1 MVRRRN
7 KHTYEGMYI
16 IRATLSDEARQKAM
30 EKITSLITSLEGEV
44 HKVIDWGRKKL
55 KYEIKGAR
63 EGHYF
68 IVYFSAYSDTVR
80 EMWNEYNL
88 HEDLVRFFTLQ
99 IEENAVPESNEFT
112 FKPLVEV

>member
-16 IRATLSDEARQKAM
+16 IRATLSDDARNKAV
-30 EKITSLITSLEGEV
+30 EKITSLIASLEGEV
-44 HKVIDWGRKKL
+44 HKIIDWGRKKL
-55 KYEIKGAR
+55 KYEIKSSR

-68 IVYFSAYSDTVR
+68 IIYFSAYSDTVR
-80 EMWNEYNL
+80 EMWNEYHL
-88 HEDLVRFFTLQ
+88 HEDLIRFFTLQ
-99 IEENAVPESNEFT
+99 VDEVPEANEIT